1 MLAVERLVASE
12 AAALTDARTRAAG
25 HEPPSPTECALIA
38 WAAVTAG
45 ARALVEVGSCG
56 GVTTVW
62 LASVLAPRGM
72 VTSLEPDP
80 DVHALTSESVELAGL
95 SDRVRSISGEPSEVL
110 PRLADG
116 GYDLVLLQS
125 TGSRLVGLIDHA
137 ERLLRPGGVL
147 VVRTRGD
154 VPAAIAVTERL
165 IGSGALAAT
174 AAAGEDGLTLL
185 ATRRADA
192 DASEPDGGADPR

>member
-25 HEPPSPTECALIA
+25 HEPPSPAECAVIA

-45 ARALVEVGSCG
+45 ARAVVEVGSCG

-62 LASVLAPRGM
+62 LASVLAPRGV
-72 VTSLEPDP
+72 VTSLEADP
-80 DVHALTSESVELAGL
+80 EVHALTSESVELAGL
-95 SDRVRSISGEPSEVL
+95 SDRVRSIAGEAAEVL

-125 TGSRLVGLIDHA
+125 AGNRLVGLIDHA

-147 VVRTRGD
+147 VVRPRGD
-154 VPAAIAVTERL
+154 ANAALAVTERL
-165 IGSGALAAT
+165 VESGSFAAT
-174 AAAGEDGLTLL
+174 AAVGDDGLTLV

-192 DASEPDGGADPR
+192 AEPDAEGVATDA

>member
-1 MLAVERLVASE
+1 MQAVERLVASE

-25 HEPPSPTECALIA
+25 HEPPSPAECAVIA
-38 WAAVTAG
+38 WAAVTSG
-45 ARALVEVGSCG
+45 ARAVVEVGSCG

-72 VTSLEPDP
+72 VTSLEADP
-80 DVHALTSESVELAGL
+80 EIHALASESVELAGL
-95 SDRVRSISGEPSEVL
+95 SDRVRSISGEAAEVL

-125 TGSRLVGLIDHA
+125 ASNRLVGLVDHA

-147 VVRTRGD
+147 VVRPRGD
-154 VPAAIAVTERL
+154 VTAALAVTERL
-165 IGSGALAAT
+165 MDSGAFAAT
-174 AAAGEDGLTLL
+174 AAVGDDGLTLV
-185 ATRRADA
+185 ATRRVAA
-192 DASEPDGGADPR
+192 PDVTPEDD